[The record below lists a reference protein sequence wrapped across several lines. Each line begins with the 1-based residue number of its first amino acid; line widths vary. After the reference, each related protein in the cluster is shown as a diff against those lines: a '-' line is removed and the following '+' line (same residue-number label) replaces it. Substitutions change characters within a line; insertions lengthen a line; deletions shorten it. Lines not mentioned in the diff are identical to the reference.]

1 LHVHSFFSRDSNI
14 TPNDLLNAKIRKG
27 LDFIAIT
34 DHDEFRGALKI
45 SRLLEDKVKILPGI
59 ELSAREGHIIVIGL
73 DSEKDGRRYLK
84 LINSSV
90 WDILD
95 EVLDNNHVMIIAHP
109 LDIIRGGIGLSLLYK
124 ILKRNSPMVCVETIN
139 SASCLSPLY
148 SRLRRTLSQRFPYV
162 KQVGGSDA
170 HIADEI
176 GLAMTLVRSSGCSSL
191 IECLLE
197 GSTIPYGRYTNLGL
211 RVKDVSAK
219 IKLKLTRLSS

>member
-1 LHVHSFFSRDSNI
+1 
-14 TPNDLLNAKIRKG
+14 
-27 LDFIAIT
+27 
-34 DHDEFRGALKI
+34 
-45 SRLLEDKVKILPGI
+45 
-59 ELSAREGHIIVIGL
+59 
-73 DSEKDGRRYLK
+73 
-84 LINSSV
+84 
-90 WDILD
+90 
-95 EVLDNNHVMIIAHP
+95 MIIAHP